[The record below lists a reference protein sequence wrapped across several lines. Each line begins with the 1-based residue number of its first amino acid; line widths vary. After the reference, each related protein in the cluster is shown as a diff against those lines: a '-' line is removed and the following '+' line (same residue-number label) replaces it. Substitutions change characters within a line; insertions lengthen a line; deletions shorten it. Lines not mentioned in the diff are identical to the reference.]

1 MTNPDQNREASLPLL
16 SHLIELRQRLL
27 RCALVILVLFAAL
40 FSFSTDIYSIFMQ
53 PMLAAM
59 PAHQGFLASGTLSPF
74 MTPFKL
80 TFYLTLFIAMPFL
93 LHQIWGFVSPG
104 LYQKEKRI
112 ALPLL
117 VASVLLFYLGV
128 LFAYFFVVP
137 VLFQFMAGITIPGVT
152 YMPDISASLD
162 LMLNLFLGFG
172 IAFEVPIAT
181 LLLIITGVSSAES
194 LAKKR
199 SYVLV
204 GCFVIAAILTPPDV
218 MSQVMMAVPMYILFE
233 SGLLIGRLLEKT
245 SAGN

>member
-1 MTNPDQNREASLPLL
+1 MNAPLL

-27 RCALVILVLFAAL
+27 RCVLVVLVLFSAFFYFA
-40 FSFSTDIYSIFMQ
+40 TDIYAIFMQ
-53 PMLAAM
+53 PMLEAL
-59 PAHQGFLASGTLSPF
+59 PEHQGFLASGTLSPF

-80 TFYLTLFIAMPFL
+80 TFYLSLFIAMPFL

-117 VASVLLFYLGV
+117 IASVLLFYLGV

-137 VLFQFMAGITIPGVT
+137 VLFQFMAGISIPGVT

-199 SYVLV
+199 SYVVV
-204 GCFVIAAILTPPDV
+204 GCFVVAAILTPPDV

-233 SGLLIGRLLEKT
+233 SGLFVGRLLEK
-245 SAGN
+245 S

>member
-1 MTNPDQNREASLPLL
+1 MNAPLL

-27 RCALVILVLFAAL
+27 RCVLVVLVLFSAL
-40 FSFSTDIYSIFMQ
+40 FSFSTEIYSFFMQ
-53 PMLAAM
+53 PMLAAL
-59 PAHQGFLASGTLSPF
+59 PEHQGFLASGTLSPF

-80 TFYLTLFIAMPFL
+80 TFYLSLFMAMPFL

-117 VASVLLFYLGV
+117 VASILLFYLGV

-172 IAFEVPIAT
+172 IAFEVPVAT
-181 LLLIITGVSSAES
+181 VLLITTGVCSAKS
-194 LAKKR
+194 LAEKR
-199 SYVLV
+199 PYIIA

-218 MSQVMMAVPMYILFE
+218 ISQTMMAVPMYILFE
-233 SGLLIGRLLEKT
+233 SGLFVGRLLEK
-245 SAGN
+245 

>member
-1 MTNPDQNREASLPLL
+1 MTSPDHNPDTTPSVPLL

-27 RCALVILVLFAAL
+27 RCVLVVLVLFSAL
-40 FSFSTDIYSIFMQ
+40 FSFATNIYALFME
-53 PMLAAM
+53 PMLKVL
-59 PAHQGFLASGTLSPF
+59 PEHQGFLASGTLSPF

-80 TFYLTLFIAMPFL
+80 TFYLTLFVAMPFL

-104 LYQKEKRI
+104 LYRKEKRI

-117 VASVLLFYLGV
+117 IASVLLFYLGV

-137 VLFQFMAGITIPGVT
+137 VLFKFMAGITIPGVT

-194 LAKKR
+194 LAAKR
-199 SYVLV
+199 SYIIV
-204 GCFVIAAILTPPDV
+204 GCFVVAAILTPPDV
-218 MSQVMMAVPMYILFE
+218 MSQLMMAIPMYVLFE
-233 SGLLIGRLLEKT
+233 SGLLVGRLMVKT
-245 SAGN
+245 A

>member
-1 MTNPDQNREASLPLL
+1 MTNPDQNRDPSAPLL

-27 RCALVILVLFAAL
+27 RCTLVVLVLFATL
-40 FSFSTDIYSIFMQ
+40 FSFATDIYSFFMQ
-53 PMLAAM
+53 PMLDAM
-59 PAHQGFLASGTLSPF
+59 PEHQGFLASGTLSPF

-80 TFYLTLFIAMPFL
+80 TFYLTLFVAMPFL
-93 LHQIWGFVSPG
+93 LQQVWGFVSPG

-117 VASVLLFYLGV
+117 IASILLFYLGV
-128 LFAYFFVVP
+128 LFAYFLVVP
-137 VLFQFMAGITIPGVT
+137 VLFKFMAGITIPGVT

-181 LLLIITGVSSAES
+181 LLLIITGVSSVES
-194 LAKKR
+194 LAAKR
-199 SYVLV
+199 SYVIV

-218 MSQVMMAVPMYILFE
+218 MSQTMMALPMYILFE
-233 SGLLIGRLLEKT
+233 SGLFIGRLLEKP
-245 SAGN
+245 SARN

>member
-1 MTNPDQNREASLPLL
+1 MTSSEIHAPLL

-27 RCALVILVLFAAL
+27 RCVLVVLAL
-40 FSFSTDIYSIFMQ
+40 FSALFYFATDIYSLFMQ
-53 PMLAAM
+53 PMLSVL
-59 PAHQGFLASGTLSPF
+59 PEHQGFLASGTLSPF

-80 TFYLTLFIAMPFL
+80 TFYLAIFIAMPFL

-162 LMLNLFLGFG
+162 LMVNLFLGFG

-181 LLLIITGVSSAES
+181 LLLIISGVCSAES

-199 SYVLV
+199 SYVVV
-204 GCFVIAAILTPPDV
+204 GCFVVAAILTPPDIL
-218 MSQVMMAVPMYILFE
+218 SQSMMAVPMYVLFE
-233 SGLLIGRLLEKT
+233 SGLLIGRLLEKST
-245 SAGN
+245 VGN